1 MGAPGPRSLRGTS
14 FPIPRSG
21 SVWGCQGPTLTGI
34 CSPSNA
40 CIRGPSAGLGA
51 VVGSVYGRHSGR
63 SSTFRPWPRAA
74 PSPGTYPR
82 PHTTPSCLQK
92 CLHYLLACV
101 PRLPV
106 ANPLP
111 CPACEGPAW
120 GGMLWPPLRCRTHP
134 WAFLSLAALC
144 RPWPPTRGSP
154 RTMCSSPVGGLPLSA
169 SCVSQQGSND
179 PAQGPLLCPSAPR
192 AEDDGSRVVPTS
204 LSQAAQGPAVHRGR
218 PGPACLSQDTAPGPC
233 DSDGRS
239 Q

>member
-51 VVGSVYGRHSGR
+51 VVGNVYGRHSGR

-134 WAFLSLAALC
+134 WAFLSPGCPLQALAPYPGVTKDHVLL
-144 RPWPPTRGSP
+144 TRGGTAP
-154 RTMCSSPVGGLPLSA
+154 QCVL
-169 SCVSQQGSND
+169 CVSTG
-179 PAQGPLLCPSAPR
+179 
-192 AEDDGSRVVPTS
+192 VK
-204 LSQAAQGPAVHRGR
+204 
-218 PGPACLSQDTAPGPC
+218 
-233 DSDGRS
+233 
-239 Q
+239 